1 MGVVGAPC
9 VEAFAAVGAFERLGI
24 LDGLRL
30 QLHRVPFLGMLKSQ
44 VLVQILLVLIRPR
57 AVLAC
62 VAPGYLSAT
71 F

>member
-9 VEAFAAVGAFERLGI
+9 GEAFAAVGALERLGI

-30 QLHRVPFLGMLKSQ
+30 QLHRVPFLGMLLPQ
-44 VLVQILLVLIRPR
+44 VVVQILLVLVCLR